1 MSGTT
6 PSDTPAGGAG
16 ISQIHEIMSSLMG
29 GRTDS
34 AGVQDLVDRLRQGG
48 MHSQVESWVGTGENQ
63 PADGSS
69 IERAFGSSTIDNVAS
84 RFGMTHQ
91 QLVSLLVMALPM
103 ILNYLTP
110 KGSVPTSEAEMPQ
123 GGLQGGL
130 GGIFSSILGSL
141 GGGSM
146 AGNAQGVP
154 QNGPQGTAGQG
165 NSAGDIM
172 GGLLRSVLGG
182 QRGG

>member
-1 MSGTT
+1 
-6 PSDTPAGGAG
+6 
-16 ISQIHEIMSSLMG
+16 MSSLMG

-69 IERAFGSSTIDNVAS
+69 IERAFGSSTIDNVAA

-130 GGIFSSILGSL
+130 GSIFSSILGGL
-141 GGGSM
+141 GGGGT
-146 AGNAQGVP
+146 ANTQGAP
-154 QNGPQGTAGQG
+154 GTAGQG
-165 NSAGDIM
+165 GSTGDIL

-182 QRGG
+182 QRNG

>member
-1 MSGTT
+1 MSGTA
-6 PSDTPAGGAG
+6 PGDTPAGGAG

-69 IERAFGSSTIDNVAS
+69 IERAFGSSTIDNVAA

-123 GGLQGGL
+123 GGLKGGL
-130 GGIFSSILGSL
+130 GGIFSSILGGL
-141 GGGSM
+141 GGGGT
-146 AGNAQGVP
+146 ANTQGAP
-154 QNGPQGTAGQG
+154 GTAGQG
-165 NSAGDIM
+165 GSTGDIL

-182 QRGG
+182 QRNG

>member
-1 MSGTT
+1 MSGTA
-6 PSDTPAGGAG
+6 PGDTPAGGAG

-63 PADGSS
+63 PADGGS
-69 IERAFGSSTIDNVAS
+69 IERAFGSSTIDNVAA

-91 QLVSLLVMALPM
+91 QLVSLLVMALPLV
-103 ILNYLTP
+103 LNYLTP
-110 KGSVPTSEAEMPQ
+110 KGRVPASEAEMPQ

-130 GGIFSSILGSL
+130 QGGGLGGILGSILGGL
-141 GGGSM
+141 GGG
-146 AGNAQGVP
+146 
-154 QNGPQGTAGQG
+154 GTAGNPGNASQG
-165 NSAGDIM
+165 GSAGDIM

-182 QRGG
+182 QRNG

>member
-34 AGVQDLVDRLRQGG
+34 AGVQQLVDRLRQGG

-130 GGIFSSILGSL
+130 GSIFSSILGGL
-141 GGGSM
+141 GGGSTSSH
-146 AGNAQGVP
+146 P
-154 QNGPQGTAGQG
+154 QSGPQGTAGQG
-165 NSAGDIM
+165 SSAGDIV

>member
-103 ILNYLTP
+103 VLNYLTP
-110 KGSVPTSEAEMPQ
+110 KGSVPTNEAEMPQ

-130 GGIFSSILGSL
+130 GRIFSSILGGL
-141 GGGSM
+141 GGGSTSSH
-146 AGNAQGVP
+146 P
-154 QNGPQGTAGQG
+154 QSGPQGTAGQG
-165 NSAGDIM
+165 NSAGDIV

>member
-130 GGIFSSILGSL
+130 GSIFSSILGGL
-141 GGGSM
+141 GGGSTSSH
-146 AGNAQGVP
+146 P
-154 QNGPQGTAGQG
+154 QSGPQGTAGQG
-165 NSAGDIM
+165 NSAGDIV

>member
-103 ILNYLTP
+103 VLNYLTP
-110 KGSVPTSEAEMPQ
+110 KGSVPTNEAEMPQ

-130 GGIFSSILGSL
+130 GGIFSSILGGL
-141 GGGSM
+141 GGGGT
-146 AGNAQGVP
+146 GNTQGAP
-154 QNGPQGTAGQG
+154 GTAGQG
-165 NSAGDIM
+165 GSTGDIL

-182 QRGG
+182 QRNG